1 MDMSKMAQY
10 AQAQANIDNGGT
22 PPAPPQSKAAPVQQN
37 TPQKPL
43 AQVPVKVDDDEYAPL
58 PEDEQTEMIP
68 VKSESVP
75 IQKQNKQSEDMRHRS
90 GFAEQNQRPSVTET
104 EMYQRKHDVC
114 AVAPKA
120 VQDAPQQRATCDTV
134 SHPTTTTKAPPPPA
148 PTKPKVAPEIAP
160 KPPVAEEIPLPV
172 EMKVGDLDEYISVIF
187 ADSSEL
193 IEINRLVERPNN
205 IFAEMSPETFEEL
218 KTSISK
224 KGVKEPLLVRSVMNG
239 EYEII
244 SGRYRLR
251 AANEL
256 GWTKVPCK
264 VADNSNLTDKII
276 SELEVLCNL
285 HRRDNFSAAEMM
297 NCVNQLMECY
307 KGDEK
312 IALAKTAELCGI
324 SEEQIGRYMKMG
336 KLTAEWLDALNND
349 RVPFAAAAILA
360 ELDEDI
366 QHKAYEVVTQHKTQL
381 TKALVEKLLAEKSS
395 LDSVRIEEI
404 LTANEKVSIKISKGI
419 ITDYLSGKSETEIS
433 HIIEQAIKQY
443 YGGQNG

>member
-22 PPAPPQSKAAPVQQN
+22 PTSPPQSKAAPVQQN

-58 PEDEQTEMIP
+58 PEDEQTEKIP
-68 VKSESVP
+68 VKSENASIP
-75 IQKQNKQSEDMRHRS
+75 KQN
-90 GFAEQNQRPSVTET
+90 EQQ
-104 EMYQRKHDVC
+104 
-114 AVAPKA
+114 PK
-120 VQDAPQQRATCDTV
+120 CDTV
-134 SHPTTTTKAPPPPA
+134 SHPTPTTKAPPPPA
-148 PTKPKVAPEIAP
+148 PTKPKVAPEVTP
-160 KPPVAEEIPLPV
+160 KPPVSEEIPLPV

-324 SEEQIGRYMKMG
+324 SEEQIGRYMKIG

>member
-22 PPAPPQSKAAPVQQN
+22 PTAPPQSKAAPVQQN

-58 PEDEQTEMIP
+58 PEDEQTEKIP
-68 VKSESVP
+68 VKSENVSIP
-75 IQKQNKQSEDMRHRS
+75 KQN
-90 GFAEQNQRPSVTET
+90 EQQ
-104 EMYQRKHDVC
+104 
-114 AVAPKA
+114 PK
-120 VQDAPQQRATCDTV
+120 CDTV
-134 SHPTTTTKAPPPPA
+134 SHPTPTTKAPPPPA
-148 PTKPKVAPEIAP
+148 PTKPKVAPEVTP

>member
-22 PPAPPQSKAAPVQQN
+22 PPAPPQSKATPVQHN
-37 TPQKPL
+37 APQKPPT
-43 AQVPVKVDDDEYAPL
+43 QPPVKVVTDDEYAPL
-58 PEDEQTEMIP
+58 PEDEQTEKAP
-68 VKSESVP
+68 VKSENMP
-75 IQKQNKQSEDMRHRS
+75 IQKQNKQSEDVRHRS
-90 GFAEQNQRPSVTET
+90 GFAEQNQRPSVAET
-104 EMYQRKHDVC
+104 EML
-114 AVAPKA
+114 P
-120 VQDAPQQRATCDTV
+120 ATASSRCDTV
-134 SHPTTTTKAPPPPA
+134 SHPKPTTKAPPPPA
-148 PTKPKVAPEIAP
+148 PTKPKVVPEVAP
-160 KPPVAEEIPLPV
+160 KPPIAEEIPLPV

-205 IFAEMSPETFEEL
+205 IFAEMSSETFEEL

-285 HRRDNFSAAEMM
+285 HRRDNFSASEMM
-297 NCVNQLMECY
+297 NCVNRLMECY

-349 RVPFAAAAILA
+349 RVPFAAAALLA

-366 QHKAYEVVTQHKTQL
+366 QHKAYEVVTKHKTQL

-404 LTANEKVSIKISKGI
+404 LTANEKVPIKISKGI
-419 ITDYLSGKSETEIS
+419 ITDFLSGKSETEIS
-433 HIIEQAIKQY
+433 HIIEQSIKQY

>member
-58 PEDEQTEMIP
+58 PEDEQTEKIP
-68 VKSESVP
+68 VKSENMSIP
-75 IQKQNKQSEDMRHRS
+75 KQN
-90 GFAEQNQRPSVTET
+90 EQQ
-104 EMYQRKHDVC
+104 
-114 AVAPKA
+114 PK
-120 VQDAPQQRATCDTV
+120 CDTV
-134 SHPTTTTKAPPPPA
+134 SHPTTTTKAPPPPTT
-148 PTKPKVAPEIAP
+148 TKPKVAPEIAP

>member
-22 PPAPPQSKAAPVQQN
+22 PTAPPQSKAAPVQQN

-58 PEDEQTEMIP
+58 PEDEQTEKIP
-68 VKSESVP
+68 VKSENVSIP
-75 IQKQNKQSEDMRHRS
+75 KQNKQSEDVRHRS
-90 GFAEQNQRPSVTET
+90 GFAEQNQRPSVAET
-104 EMYQRKHDVC
+104 EML
-114 AVAPKA
+114 P
-120 VQDAPQQRATCDTV
+120 ATACSRCDTV
-134 SHPTTTTKAPPPPA
+134 SHPTPTTKAPPPPA
-148 PTKPKVAPEIAP
+148 PTKPKVAPEVTP

>member
-22 PPAPPQSKAAPVQQN
+22 PTAPPQSKAAPVQQN

-58 PEDEQTEMIP
+58 PEDEQTEKIP
-68 VKSESVP
+68 VKSENVSIP
-75 IQKQNKQSEDMRHRS
+75 KQN
-90 GFAEQNQRPSVTET
+90 EQQ
-104 EMYQRKHDVC
+104 
-114 AVAPKA
+114 PK
-120 VQDAPQQRATCDTV
+120 CDTV
-134 SHPTTTTKAPPPPA
+134 SHPTPTTKAPPPPTT
-148 PTKPKVAPEIAP
+148 TKPKVAPEVTP

-404 LTANEKVSIKISKGI
+404 LTANEKVPIKISKGI

>member
-58 PEDEQTEMIP
+58 PEDEQTEKAP
-68 VKSESVP
+68 VKSENVSIP
-75 IQKQNKQSEDMRHRS
+75 KQN
-90 GFAEQNQRPSVTET
+90 EQ
-104 EMYQRKHDVC
+104 K
-114 AVAPKA
+114 PK
-120 VQDAPQQRATCDTV
+120 CDTV

-148 PTKPKVAPEIAP
+148 PTKPKVAPEVTS

-276 SELEVLCNL
+276 SELEVLCSL

>member
-22 PPAPPQSKAAPVQQN
+22 PTAPPQSKAAPVQQN

-58 PEDEQTEMIP
+58 PEDEQTEKIP
-68 VKSESVP
+68 VKSENVSIP
-75 IQKQNKQSEDMRHRS
+75 KQN
-90 GFAEQNQRPSVTET
+90 EQ
-104 EMYQRKHDVC
+104 H
-114 AVAPKA
+114 PK
-120 VQDAPQQRATCDTV
+120 CDTV
-134 SHPTTTTKAPPPPA
+134 SHHTPTTKAPPPPA
-148 PTKPKVAPEIAP
+148 PTKPKVAPEVTP

>member
-37 TPQKPL
+37 APPKPPVQPPIK
-43 AQVPVKVDDDEYAPL
+43 AVPDDEYAPL
-58 PEDEQTEMIP
+58 PEDEQTENVSIP
-68 VKSESVP
+68 KQNKAQTNNNAEAERQKSKCDTESHLTPIVPSVP
-75 IQKQNKQSEDMRHRS
+75 I
-90 GFAEQNQRPSVTET
+90 
-104 EMYQRKHDVC
+104 
-114 AVAPKA
+114 
-120 VQDAPQQRATCDTV
+120 
-134 SHPTTTTKAPPPPA
+134 
-148 PTKPKVAPEIAP
+148 KPKTAPEVVP
-160 KPPVAEEIPLPV
+160 KPPIAEEIPLSV

-205 IFAEMSPETFEEL
+205 IFAELSPDAFEEL

-244 SGRYRLR
+244 SGRYRRR
-251 AANEL
+251 AADEL

-264 VADNSNLTDKII
+264 VADNDDLTEKII
-276 SELEVLCNL
+276 AELEALCNL

-297 NCVNQLMECY
+297 NCVNRLMECY

-312 IALAKTAELCGI
+312 IAIAKTTELCGI
-324 SEEQIGRYMKMG
+324 SEEQIRRYMKMG

-360 ELDEDI
+360 ELDESI
-366 QHKAYEVVTQHKTQL
+366 QHKAYEVVTKHKTHL
-381 TKALVEKLLAEKSS
+381 TKTLAEKLLAEKSS

-404 LTANEKVSIKISKGI
+404 LTANEKVSIKISKGV
-419 ITDYLSGKSETEIS
+419 ITDFLSGKSETEIS
-433 HIIEQAIKQY
+433 RIIEQAIRQY

>member
-10 AQAQANIDNGGT
+10 AQAQANIDNDGT

-43 AQVPVKVDDDEYAPL
+43 AQMPVKVDDDEYAPL
-58 PEDEQTEMIP
+58 PEDEQTEKAA
-68 VKSESVP
+68 VKSENVP
-75 IQKQNKQSEDMRHRS
+75 MQKQNEQQS
-90 GFAEQNQRPSVTET
+90 
-104 EMYQRKHDVC
+104 K
-114 AVAPKA
+114 
-120 VQDAPQQRATCDTV
+120 CDTV
-134 SHPTTTTKAPPPPA
+134 SQSELEGAASVLHSGSDRNNIVLSHPKPTTKAPPPPA
-148 PTKPKVAPEIAP
+148 PTKPKVAPEVAP
-160 KPPVAEEIPLPV
+160 KPPIAEEIPLPV

-205 IFAEMSPETFEEL
+205 IFAEMSPEAFEEL
-218 KTSISK
+218 KISISK

-297 NCVNQLMECY
+297 NCVNRLMECY

-312 IALAKTAELCGI
+312 IALSKTAELCGI
-324 SEEQIGRYMKMG
+324 SEEQISRYMKMG
-336 KLTAEWLDALNND
+336 KLTAEWLDALNSD

-360 ELDEDI
+360 ELDENI
-366 QHKAYEVVTQHKTQL
+366 QHKAYEVVTKHKTQL

-395 LDSVRIEEI
+395 LDSIRIEEI
-404 LTANEKVSIKISKGI
+404 LTANEKVPIKISKGI